1 MCIRLAPG
9 AILGTSGLVCRR
21 MSGTVAWISYA
32 PVKGLALVQPPAVE
46 LTERGVTDDRR
57 FHVIDARGRLTN
69 GKRLGA
75 LVQVKA
81 EWQEAP
87 GRLTLRFPEGEAV
100 SGVVDPAA
108 GEENTTIFYGRPV
121 RGRVVDGPWSAALS
135 EFVGEPLRLV
145 QPGAVG
151 AGIDRGRGGA
161 VSLLSVASL
170 PGLADA
176 AGVDGPVDERRFR
189 MLLGIDGVRA
199 HAEDSWIGREV
210 AVGDAVVV
218 PRGHVG
224 RCLITSR
231 DPDSG
236 RPDMDT
242 LGALRSYRGDLD
254 TTEPLPFGVF
264 GEVVRPGRVALG
276 DAVAPLS
283 PPGAARSPSG

>member
-1 MCIRLAPG
+1 
-9 AILGTSGLVCRR
+9 
-21 MSGTVAWISYA
+21 MSGTIAWISYA
-32 PVKGLALVQPPAVE
+32 PVKGLALLQPSEVE
-46 LTERGVTDDRR
+46 LTECGVADDRR

-75 LVQVKA
+75 LVQVA
-81 EWQEAP
+81 AHWDEAS
-87 GRLTLRFPEGEAV
+87 GRLTLRFPDGAEV
-100 SGVVDPAA
+100 SSVVEPSL

-121 RGRVVDGPWSAALS
+121 RGHELVGPWSAALS

-145 QPGAVG
+145 QPDAAG

-170 PGLADA
+170 PGLGAA

-189 MLLGIDGVRA
+189 MLLGVGGVAA
-199 HAEDSWIGREV
+199 HAEDSWIGRQVRIGE
-210 AVGDAVVV
+210 AVVV

-231 DPDSG
+231 DPDTG

-264 GEVVRPGRVALG
+264 GEVVRPGRVAVG
-276 DAVAPLS
+276 DAVAPS
-283 PPGAARSPSG
+283 PG